1 MKKIGKRLLAG
12 CLMSIL
18 VLAQIRPEIAYAQ
31 EEMTDVA
38 LQAESAVQ
46 ETEETD
52 IADIEADNQIAYI
65 DDSEVPGSDDIESTE
80 TESTE
85 TESTE
90 TESTET
96 ESMETES
103 METEIE
109 MHTITGVQDLAEEDR
124 RIDIAYADKPSLEEL
139 VEVMPKTMNV
149 YLDGGKEVYTVPVT
163 WYCVTGDYEETEGHY
178 YQFSPLFDETQ
189 YQLSAD
195 LDLLTEVPY
204 ISVFLYAGDGISLLS
219 SNSESSNTTIVFNY
233 LVDELK
239 MNSAAACGVLA
250 NIYYESGFD
259 PHMEGDNN
267 TSYGIC
273 QWHADRKTNLINYC
287 KSNNL
292 DYTTLEGQLA
302 FLKYELVNSYS
313 KIYNYML
320 DEKNTADGAYD
331 AGWYWCYNFEVPAN
345 RETVSVTRG
354 NLAKNTYW
362 EQYGKDEIASPA
374 ISNLQNLEN
383 GILLQWKVT
392 AGVSG
397 YNIYRKTSLSDA
409 WTQIDSVSDG
419 DINRYTDKNVSCGTN
434 YYYAVA
440 SYVGDNA
447 YDTYVTTES
456 VNYRTG
462 PGTSYA
468 KAGTLESGVQ
478 VKVDPSYK
486 KTADGYTWYKIH
498 YSGSDYYV
506 ASQYLKKQS
515 SASGSTTLQESEK
528 SSYKSIMYLTQVTLT
543 KSENTA
549 DGVKISWNKV
559 KGASEY
565 YVYRKGSDGKY
576 TRLGKSSGNTLN
588 YTDKTA
594 ESGSTYTYTVRAVS
608 GDSIGTYKSTS
619 TIYCLAYPVISGV
632 SNVQNG
638 IHISWNK
645 VKGASEY
652 YLYRKGSDG
661 VYSRLASVSESTL
674 SYTDKKAVNGEK
686 YVYTLRAVNKNTISA
701 YHSLKGIVCL
711 SVPVLDKAAS
721 KQDGMHIS
729 WKSVKGADAY
739 YIYRKTGSGSWQ
751 RIGTTNKGTAV
762 SYTDGSAVGGVTYS
776 YTVRACKDSSL
787 SGYDRKGLV
796 QRYSQSLVNYKTIEK
811 VNYRTGA
818 GTSYNIGGT
827 FNKGTAVKVVANY
840 SVKADGYTWY
850 KIYYNGRY
858 YYAANKYLK
867 KA

>member
-52 IADIEADNQIAYI
+52 IADIEADNQIAAI

-80 TESTE
+80 TESMETE
-85 TESTE
+85 TET
-90 TESTET
+90 
-96 ESMETES
+96 
-103 METEIE
+103 ETEIE

-163 WYCVTGDYEETEGHY
+163 WYCVTGDYEDTEGHY

-204 ISVFLYAGDGISLLS
+204 ISVFLYAHDGISLLS

-362 EQYGKDEIASPA
+362 EQYGKDEIAPPA

-383 GILLQWKVT
+383 SILLQWKVT

-528 SSYKSIMYLTQVTLT
+528 SSYKSIMYLTQVTVT

-619 TIYCLAYPVISGV
+619 TIYCLAYPVISSV

-850 KIYYNGRY
+850 KIYYNGKY

>member
-1 MKKIGKRLLAG
+1 MKKMGKRLLAG
-12 CLMSIL
+12 CLMSVL

-38 LQAESAVQ
+38 LQTEFAVQ

-52 IADIEADNQIAYI
+52 IADIETDNQIAYV

-80 TESTE
+80 TESMETE
-85 TESTE
+85 TET
-90 TESTET
+90 
-96 ESMETES
+96 
-103 METEIE
+103 ETEIE

-163 WYCVTGDYEETEGHY
+163 WYCVTEDYEETEGYY

-362 EQYGKDEIASPA
+362 EQYGKDEIAPPA

-419 DINRYTDKNVSCGTN
+419 DINRYTDKNVSCGTT
-434 YYYAVA
+434 YYYAVT

-619 TIYCLAYPVISGV
+619 TIYCLAYPVISSV

-652 YLYRKGSDG
+652 YLYRKSSDG

-711 SVPVLDKAAS
+711 SVPVLDKAVS

-762 SYTDGSAVGGVTYS
+762 SYTDGSAIGGVTYS

-787 SGYDRKGLV
+787 SGYDSKGLV

>member
-12 CLMSIL
+12 CLMSVL

-31 EEMTDVA
+31 KEMTDVA

-52 IADIEADNQIAYI
+52 IADIEADNQIASI

-85 TESTE
+85 TES
-90 TESTET
+90 
-96 ESMETES
+96 METET
-103 METEIE
+103 ETEIE

-362 EQYGKDEIASPA
+362 EQYGKDEIAPPA

-434 YYYAVA
+434 YYYAVT

-528 SSYKSIMYLTQVTLT
+528 SSYKRIMYLTQVTLT

-619 TIYCLAYPVISGV
+619 TIYCLAYPVISSV

-645 VKGASEY
+645 VMGASEY

-762 SYTDGSAVGGVTYS
+762 SYTDGSAVGGITYS

>member
-12 CLMSIL
+12 CLMSVL

-31 EEMTDVA
+31 KEMTDVA

-52 IADIEADNQIAYI
+52 IADIEEDNQIASI

-85 TESTE
+85 TES
-90 TESTET
+90 
-96 ESMETES
+96 METET
-103 METEIE
+103 ETEIE
-109 MHTITGVQDLAEEDR
+109 MHTITGVQDLADEDR

-204 ISVFLYAGDGISLLS
+204 ISVFLYASDGISLLS

-362 EQYGKDEIASPA
+362 EQYGKDEIAPPA

-434 YYYAVA
+434 YYYAVT

-462 PGTSYA
+462 PRTSYA
-468 KAGTLESGVQ
+468 KAGTLESDVQ

-565 YVYRKGSDGKY
+565 YVYRKGGDGKY

-608 GDSIGTYKSTS
+608 GNSIGTYKSTS
-619 TIYCLAYPVISGV
+619 TIYCLAYPVISSV

>member
-12 CLMSIL
+12 CLMSVL

-52 IADIEADNQIAYI
+52 IADIEADNQIASI

-80 TESTE
+80 TESMETE
-85 TESTE
+85 TETE
-90 TESTET
+90 TE
-96 ESMETES
+96 M
-103 METEIE
+103 E

-204 ISVFLYAGDGISLLS
+204 ISVFLYASDGISLLS

-362 EQYGKDEIASPA
+362 EQYGKDEIAPPA

-434 YYYAVA
+434 YYYAVT

-468 KAGTLESGVQ
+468 KAGTLESDVQ

-565 YVYRKGSDGKY
+565 YVYRKGGDGKY

-608 GDSIGTYKSTS
+608 GNSIGTYKSTS
-619 TIYCLAYPVISGV
+619 TIYCLAYPVISSV

>member
-12 CLMSIL
+12 CLMSVL

-31 EEMTDVA
+31 KEMTDVA

-52 IADIEADNQIAYI
+52 IADIEADNQIASI

-85 TESTE
+85 TES
-90 TESTET
+90 
-96 ESMETES
+96 MET
-103 METEIE
+103 ETEIE
-109 MHTITGVQDLAEEDR
+109 MHTITGVQDLSEEDR

-204 ISVFLYAGDGISLLS
+204 ISVFLYASDGISLLS

-362 EQYGKDEIASPA
+362 EQYGKDEIAPPA

-419 DINRYTDKNVSCGTN
+419 DINRYTDKNISCGTN
-434 YYYAVA
+434 YYYAVT

-468 KAGTLESGVQ
+468 KAGTLESDVQ

-565 YVYRKGSDGKY
+565 YVYRKGGDGKY

-608 GDSIGTYKSTS
+608 GNSIGTYKSTS
-619 TIYCLAYPVISGV
+619 TIYCLAYPVISSV

>member
-52 IADIEADNQIAYI
+52 IADIEADNQIAAI

-80 TESTE
+80 TESMETE
-85 TESTE
+85 TETE
-90 TESTET
+90 T
-96 ESMETES
+96 
-103 METEIE
+103 ETEIE

-163 WYCVTGDYEETEGHY
+163 WYCVTGDYEDTEGHY

-204 ISVFLYAGDGISLLS
+204 ISVFLYADDGISLLS

-362 EQYGKDEIASPA
+362 EQYGKDEIAPPA

-608 GDSIGTYKSTS
+608 D
-619 TIYCLAYPVISGV
+619 
-632 SNVQNG
+632 
-638 IHISWNK
+638 
-645 VKGASEY
+645 
-652 YLYRKGSDG
+652 R
-661 VYSRLASVSESTL
+661 
-674 SYTDKKAVNGEK
+674 
-686 YVYTLRAVNKNTISA
+686 
-701 YHSLKGIVCL
+701 
-711 SVPVLDKAAS
+711 
-721 KQDGMHIS
+721 
-729 WKSVKGADAY
+729 KSV
-739 YIYRKTGSGSWQ
+739 
-751 RIGTTNKGTAV
+751 V
-762 SYTDGSAVGGVTYS
+762 
-776 YTVRACKDSSL
+776 
-787 SGYDRKGLV
+787 
-796 QRYSQSLVNYKTIEK
+796 
-811 VNYRTGA
+811 
-818 GTSYNIGGT
+818 
-827 FNKGTAVKVVANY
+827 
-840 SVKADGYTWY
+840 
-850 KIYYNGRY
+850 
-858 YYAANKYLK
+858 
-867 KA
+867 

>member
-1 MKKIGKRLLAG
+1 
-12 CLMSIL
+12 MSIL

-52 IADIEADNQIAYI
+52 IADIEADNQIAAI

-80 TESTE
+80 TESMETE
-85 TESTE
+85 TET
-90 TESTET
+90 
-96 ESMETES
+96 
-103 METEIE
+103 ETEIE

-139 VEVMPKTMNV
+139 VEVMLKTMNV

-163 WYCVTGDYEETEGHY
+163 WYCVTGDYEDTEGHY

-204 ISVFLYAGDGISLLS
+204 ISVFLYADDGISLLS

-362 EQYGKDEIASPA
+362 EQYGKDEITPPA

-434 YYYAVA
+434 YYYAVT

-549 DGVKISWNKV
+549 DVVKISWNKV

-619 TIYCLAYPVISGV
+619 TIYCLAYPVISSV

-686 YVYTLRAVNKNTISA
+686 YVYTLRAVDKNTISA

>member
-31 EEMTDVA
+31 EEMMDVA

-52 IADIEADNQIAYI
+52 IADIEADNQIASI

-85 TESTE
+85 TESMETE
-90 TESTET
+90 TE
-96 ESMETES
+96 M
-103 METEIE
+103 E

-204 ISVFLYAGDGISLLS
+204 ISVFLYASDGISLLS

-362 EQYGKDEIASPA
+362 EQYGKDEIAPPA

-434 YYYAVA
+434 YYYAVT

-608 GDSIGTYKSTS
+608 GNSIGTYKSTS
-619 TIYCLAYPVISGV
+619 TIYCLAYPVISSV

-652 YLYRKGSDG
+652 YLYRKGSEG

>member
-1 MKKIGKRLLAG
+1 
-12 CLMSIL
+12 MSVL

-38 LQAESAVQ
+38 LQTESAVQ

-52 IADIEADNQIAYI
+52 IADIETDNQIAYV

-80 TESTE
+80 TESMETE
-85 TESTE
+85 TET
-90 TESTET
+90 
-96 ESMETES
+96 
-103 METEIE
+103 ETEIE

-163 WYCVTGDYEETEGHY
+163 WYCVTEDYEETEGYY

-204 ISVFLYAGDGISLLS
+204 ISVFLYAGDGIALLS

-362 EQYGKDEIASPA
+362 EQYGKDEIAPPA

-419 DINRYTDKNVSCGTN
+419 DINRYTDKNVSCGTT
-434 YYYAVA
+434 YYYAVT
-440 SYVGDNA
+440 SYVGDNV

-619 TIYCLAYPVISGV
+619 TIYCLAYPVISSV

-652 YLYRKGSDG
+652 YLYRKSSDG

-762 SYTDGSAVGGVTYS
+762 SYTDGSAIGGVTYS

-787 SGYDRKGLV
+787 SGYDSKGLV

>member
-12 CLMSIL
+12 CLMSVL

-52 IADIEADNQIAYI
+52 IADIEADNQIASI

-80 TESTE
+80 I
-85 TESTE
+85 
-90 TESTET
+90 
-96 ESMETES
+96 ESMETET
-103 METEIE
+103 ETETEME

-331 AGWYWCYNFEVPAN
+331 AGWYWCYNFEIPAN

-362 EQYGKDEIASPA
+362 EQYGKDEIAPPA

-434 YYYAVA
+434 YYYAVT

-528 SSYKSIMYLTQVTLT
+528 SSYKRIMYLTQVTLT

-619 TIYCLAYPVISGV
+619 TIYCLAYPVISSV

>member
-52 IADIEADNQIAYI
+52 IADIEADNQIAAI

-80 TESTE
+80 TES
-85 TESTE
+85 
-90 TESTET
+90 
-96 ESMETES
+96 MET
-103 METEIE
+103 ETEIE

-362 EQYGKDEIASPA
+362 EQYGKDEIAPPA

-528 SSYKSIMYLTQVTLT
+528 SSYKSIMYLTQVTVT

-619 TIYCLAYPVISGV
+619 TIYCLAYPVISSV

-739 YIYRKTGSGSWQ
+739 YIYRKTGNGSWQ

>member
-52 IADIEADNQIAYI
+52 IADIEADNQIASI

-85 TESTE
+85 TESMETE
-90 TESTET
+90 TETEV
-96 ESMETES
+96 
-103 METEIE
+103 E

-204 ISVFLYAGDGISLLS
+204 ISVFLYADDGISLLS

-362 EQYGKDEIASPA
+362 EQYGKDEITPPA

-434 YYYAVA
+434 YYYAVT

-619 TIYCLAYPVISGV
+619 TIYCLAYPVISSV

>member
-12 CLMSIL
+12 CLMSVL
-18 VLAQIRPEIAYAQ
+18 VFAQIRPEIAYAQ

-52 IADIEADNQIAYI
+52 IADIEAHNQIASI

-80 TESTE
+80 TES
-85 TESTE
+85 
-90 TESTET
+90 
-96 ESMETES
+96 METES
-103 METEIE
+103 METETETETETEME

-189 YQLSAD
+189 YQLSED

-362 EQYGKDEIASPA
+362 EQYGKDEIAPPA

-434 YYYAVA
+434 YYYAVT

-468 KAGTLESGVQ
+468 KAGTLESDVQ

-565 YVYRKGSDGKY
+565 YVYRKGGDGKY

-608 GDSIGTYKSTS
+608 GNSIGTYKSTS
-619 TIYCLAYPVISGV
+619 TIYCLAYPVISSV

>member
-12 CLMSIL
+12 CLMSVL

-38 LQAESAVQ
+38 LQTEFAVQ

-52 IADIEADNQIAYI
+52 IADIETDNQIAYV

-80 TESTE
+80 TESMETE
-85 TESTE
+85 TET
-90 TESTET
+90 
-96 ESMETES
+96 
-103 METEIE
+103 ETEIE

-204 ISVFLYAGDGISLLS
+204 ISVFLYASDGISLLS

-362 EQYGKDEIASPA
+362 EQYGKDEIAPPA

-434 YYYAVA
+434 YYYAVT

-565 YVYRKGSDGKY
+565 YVYRKGGDGKY

-608 GDSIGTYKSTS
+608 GNSIGTYKSTS
-619 TIYCLAYPVISGV
+619 TIYCLAYPVISSV

>member
-52 IADIEADNQIAYI
+52 IADIEADNQIASI

-90 TESTET
+90 TESMETET
-96 ESMETES
+96 ET
-103 METEIE
+103 ETEIE

-219 SNSESSNTTIVFNY
+219 SNSENSNTTIVFNY

-362 EQYGKDEIASPA
+362 EQYGKDEIAPPA

-434 YYYAVA
+434 YYYAVT

-608 GDSIGTYKSTS
+608 GNSIGTYKSTS
-619 TIYCLAYPVISGV
+619 TIYCLAYPVISSV

>member
-1 MKKIGKRLLAG
+1 
-12 CLMSIL
+12 MSIL
-18 VLAQIRPEIAYAQ
+18 VLAQIHPEIAYAQ

-52 IADIEADNQIAYI
+52 IADIEADNQIAAI

-80 TESTE
+80 TESMETE
-85 TESTE
+85 TET
-90 TESTET
+90 
-96 ESMETES
+96 
-103 METEIE
+103 ETEIE

-204 ISVFLYAGDGISLLS
+204 ISVFLYADDGISLLS

-362 EQYGKDEIASPA
+362 EQYGKDEIAPPA

-383 GILLQWKVT
+383 SILLQWKVT

-619 TIYCLAYPVISGV
+619 TIYCLAYPVISSV

>member
-18 VLAQIRPEIAYAQ
+18 VLAQIHPEIAYAQ

-52 IADIEADNQIAYI
+52 IADIEADNQIAAI

-80 TESTE
+80 TESMETE
-85 TESTE
+85 TET
-90 TESTET
+90 
-96 ESMETES
+96 
-103 METEIE
+103 ETEIE

-204 ISVFLYAGDGISLLS
+204 ISVFLYADDGISLLS

-362 EQYGKDEIASPA
+362 EQYGKDEIAPPA

-383 GILLQWKVT
+383 SILLQWKVT

-528 SSYKSIMYLTQVTLT
+528 SSYKSIMYLTQVTVT

-559 KGASEY
+559 
-565 YVYRKGSDGKY
+565 
-576 TRLGKSSGNTLN
+576 N
-588 YTDKTA
+588 
-594 ESGSTYTYTVRAVS
+594 
-608 GDSIGTYKSTS
+608 
-619 TIYCLAYPVISGV
+619 
-632 SNVQNG
+632 QN
-638 IHISWNK
+638 
-645 VKGASEY
+645 
-652 YLYRKGSDG
+652 
-661 VYSRLASVSESTL
+661 VSE
-674 SYTDKKAVNGEK
+674 
-686 YVYTLRAVNKNTISA
+686 
-701 YHSLKGIVCL
+701 
-711 SVPVLDKAAS
+711 
-721 KQDGMHIS
+721 
-729 WKSVKGADAY
+729 
-739 YIYRKTGSGSWQ
+739 
-751 RIGTTNKGTAV
+751 
-762 SYTDGSAVGGVTYS
+762 
-776 YTVRACKDSSL
+776 
-787 SGYDRKGLV
+787 
-796 QRYSQSLVNYKTIEK
+796 
-811 VNYRTGA
+811 
-818 GTSYNIGGT
+818 
-827 FNKGTAVKVVANY
+827 
-840 SVKADGYTWY
+840 
-850 KIYYNGRY
+850 
-858 YYAANKYLK
+858 
-867 KA
+867 

>member
-12 CLMSIL
+12 CLMSVL
-18 VLAQIRPEIAYAQ
+18 VFAQIRPEIAYAQ

-52 IADIEADNQIAYI
+52 IADIEADNQIASI

-85 TESTE
+85 TESMETE
-90 TESTET
+90 TETEV
-96 ESMETES
+96 
-103 METEIE
+103 E

-362 EQYGKDEIASPA
+362 EQYGKDEIAPPA

-434 YYYAVA
+434 YYYAVT

-468 KAGTLESGVQ
+468 KAGTLESDVQ

-565 YVYRKGSDGKY
+565 YVYRKGGDGKY

-608 GDSIGTYKSTS
+608 GNSIGTYKSTS
-619 TIYCLAYPVISGV
+619 TIYCLAYPVISSV

-711 SVPVLDKAAS
+711 SIPVLDKAAS

>member
-52 IADIEADNQIAYI
+52 IADIEADNQIAAI

-80 TESTE
+80 TESMETE
-85 TESTE
+85 TET
-90 TESTET
+90 
-96 ESMETES
+96 
-103 METEIE
+103 ETEIE

-163 WYCVTGDYEETEGHY
+163 WYCVTGDYEDTEGHY

-204 ISVFLYAGDGISLLS
+204 ISVFLYADDGISLLS

-362 EQYGKDEIASPA
+362 EQYGKDEIAPPA

-383 GILLQWKVT
+383 SILLQWKVT

-528 SSYKSIMYLTQVTLT
+528 SSYKSIMYLTQVTVT

-619 TIYCLAYPVISGV
+619 TIYCLAYPVISSV

-739 YIYRKTGSGSWQ
+739 YIYRKTGNGSWQ

>member
-12 CLMSIL
+12 CLMSVL

-52 IADIEADNQIAYI
+52 IADIEADNQIASI

-80 TESTE
+80 TESMETE
-85 TESTE
+85 TETE
-90 TESTET
+90 TETE
-96 ESMETES
+96 M
-103 METEIE
+103 E

-362 EQYGKDEIASPA
+362 EQYGKDEIAPPA

-434 YYYAVA
+434 YYYAVT

-468 KAGTLESGVQ
+468 KAGTLESDVQ

-565 YVYRKGSDGKY
+565 YVYRKGGDGKY

-608 GDSIGTYKSTS
+608 GNSIGTYKSTS
-619 TIYCLAYPVISGV
+619 TIYCLAYPVISSV

-762 SYTDGSAVGGVTYS
+762 SYTDGSAVGGITYS

>member
-1 MKKIGKRLLAG
+1 
-12 CLMSIL
+12 MSVL

-38 LQAESAVQ
+38 LQTEFAVQ

-52 IADIEADNQIAYI
+52 IADIETDNQIAYV

-80 TESTE
+80 TESMENETE
-85 TESTE
+85 T
-90 TESTET
+90 
-96 ESMETES
+96 
-103 METEIE
+103 ETEIE

-163 WYCVTGDYEETEGHY
+163 WYCVTEDYEETEGYY

-362 EQYGKDEIASPA
+362 EQYGKDEIAPPA

-419 DINRYTDKNVSCGTN
+419 DTNRYTDKNVSCGTT
-434 YYYAVA
+434 YYYAVT

-619 TIYCLAYPVISGV
+619 TIYCLAYPVISSV

-652 YLYRKGSDG
+652 YLYRKSSDG

-711 SVPVLDKAAS
+711 SVPVLDKAVS

-762 SYTDGSAVGGVTYS
+762 SYTDGSAIGGVTYS

-787 SGYDRKGLV
+787 SGYDSKGLV

>member
-12 CLMSIL
+12 CLMSVL
-18 VLAQIRPEIAYAQ
+18 VFAQIRPEIAYAQ

-52 IADIEADNQIAYI
+52 IADIEADNQIASI

-85 TESTE
+85 TESMETE
-90 TESTET
+90 TETEV
-96 ESMETES
+96 
-103 METEIE
+103 E

-204 ISVFLYAGDGISLLS
+204 ISVFLYASDGISLLS

-362 EQYGKDEIASPA
+362 EQYGKDEIAPPA

-434 YYYAVA
+434 YYYAVT

-565 YVYRKGSDGKY
+565 YVYRKGGDGKY

-608 GDSIGTYKSTS
+608 GNSIGTYKSTS
-619 TIYCLAYPVISGV
+619 TIYCLAYPVISSV

>member
-1 MKKIGKRLLAG
+1 
-12 CLMSIL
+12 MSIL

-52 IADIEADNQIAYI
+52 IADIEADNQIAAI

-80 TESTE
+80 TESMETE
-85 TESTE
+85 TET
-90 TESTET
+90 
-96 ESMETES
+96 
-103 METEIE
+103 ETEIE

-362 EQYGKDEIASPA
+362 EQYGKDEIAPPA

-528 SSYKSIMYLTQVTLT
+528 SSYKSIMYLTQVTVT

-619 TIYCLAYPVISGV
+619 TIYCLAYPVISSV

-739 YIYRKTGSGSWQ
+739 YIYRKTGNGSWQ

-818 GTSYNIGGT
+818 GTAYNIGGT

>member
-52 IADIEADNQIAYI
+52 IADIEADNQIASI

-85 TESTE
+85 TES
-90 TESTET
+90 
-96 ESMETES
+96 METET
-103 METEIE
+103 ETEIE

-204 ISVFLYAGDGISLLS
+204 ISVFLYADDGISLLS

-619 TIYCLAYPVISGV
+619 TIYCLAYPVISSV

-701 YHSLKGIVCL
+701 YHFLKGIVCL

>member
-52 IADIEADNQIAYI
+52 IADIEADNQIAAI

-80 TESTE
+80 TESMETE
-85 TESTE
+85 TET
-90 TESTET
+90 
-96 ESMETES
+96 
-103 METEIE
+103 ETEIE

-204 ISVFLYAGDGISLLS
+204 ISVFLYAHDGISLLS

-362 EQYGKDEIASPA
+362 EQYGKDEIAPPA

-528 SSYKSIMYLTQVTLT
+528 SSYKSIMYLTQVTVT

-619 TIYCLAYPVISGV
+619 TIYCLAYPVISSV

-739 YIYRKTGSGSWQ
+739 YIYRKTGNGSWQ

>member
-1 MKKIGKRLLAG
+1 
-12 CLMSIL
+12 MSVL

-38 LQAESAVQ
+38 LQTESAVQ

-52 IADIEADNQIAYI
+52 IADTETDNQIAYV

-80 TESTE
+80 TES
-85 TESTE
+85 
-90 TESTET
+90 
-96 ESMETES
+96 METET
-103 METEIE
+103 ETEIE

-163 WYCVTGDYEETEGHY
+163 WYCVTEDYEETEGHY

-362 EQYGKDEIASPA
+362 EQYGKDEIAPPA

-419 DINRYTDKNVSCGTN
+419 DINRYTDKNVSCGTT
-434 YYYAVA
+434 YYYAVT

-619 TIYCLAYPVISGV
+619 TIYCLAYPVISSV

-652 YLYRKGSDG
+652 YLYRKSSDG

-711 SVPVLDKAAS
+711 SVPVLDKAVS

-762 SYTDGSAVGGVTYS
+762 SYTDGSAIGGVTYS

-787 SGYDRKGLV
+787 SGYDSKGLV

>member
-12 CLMSIL
+12 CLMSVL

-52 IADIEADNQIAYI
+52 IADIEADNQIASI

-80 TESTE
+80 I
-85 TESTE
+85 
-90 TESTET
+90 
-96 ESMETES
+96 ESMETET
-103 METEIE
+103 ETETEME

-362 EQYGKDEIASPA
+362 EQYGKDEIAPPA

-397 YNIYRKTSLSDA
+397 YNIYRKNSLSDA

-434 YYYAVA
+434 YYYAVT

-528 SSYKSIMYLTQVTLT
+528 SSYKRIMYLTQVTLT

-619 TIYCLAYPVISGV
+619 TIYCLAYPVISSV

>member
-12 CLMSIL
+12 CLMSVL

-38 LQAESAVQ
+38 LQTESAVQ

-52 IADIEADNQIAYI
+52 IADTETDNQIAYV

-80 TESTE
+80 TES
-85 TESTE
+85 
-90 TESTET
+90 
-96 ESMETES
+96 METET
-103 METEIE
+103 ETEIE
-109 MHTITGVQDLAEEDR
+109 MHTITGVQDLAEEDS

-163 WYCVTGDYEETEGHY
+163 WYCVTEDYEETEGHY

-362 EQYGKDEIASPA
+362 EQYGKDEIAPPA

-419 DINRYTDKNVSCGTN
+419 DINRYTDKNVSCGTT
-434 YYYAVA
+434 YYYAVT

-619 TIYCLAYPVISGV
+619 TIYCLAYPVISSV

-652 YLYRKGSDG
+652 YLYRKSSDG

-762 SYTDGSAVGGVTYS
+762 SYTDGSAIGGVTYS

-787 SGYDRKGLV
+787 SGYDSKGLV

>member
-31 EEMTDVA
+31 KEMTDVA

-52 IADIEADNQIAYI
+52 IADIEADNQIASI

-85 TESTE
+85 TESMETE
-90 TESTET
+90 TET
-96 ESMETES
+96 
-103 METEIE
+103 ETEIE

-204 ISVFLYAGDGISLLS
+204 ISVFLYASDGISLLS

-362 EQYGKDEIASPA
+362 EQYGKDEIAPPA

-434 YYYAVA
+434 YYYAVT

-608 GDSIGTYKSTS
+608 GNSIGTYKSTS
-619 TIYCLAYPVISGV
+619 TIYCLAYPVISSV

>member
-1 MKKIGKRLLAG
+1 
-12 CLMSIL
+12 MSIL

-52 IADIEADNQIAYI
+52 IADIEADNQIAAI

-80 TESTE
+80 TESMETE
-85 TESTE
+85 TET
-90 TESTET
+90 
-96 ESMETES
+96 
-103 METEIE
+103 ETEIE

-163 WYCVTGDYEETEGHY
+163 WYCVTGDYEDTEGHY

-204 ISVFLYAGDGISLLS
+204 ISVFLYAHDGISLLS

-362 EQYGKDEIASPA
+362 EQYGKDEIAPPA

-383 GILLQWKVT
+383 SILLQWKVT

-619 TIYCLAYPVISGV
+619 TIYCLAYPVISSV

>member
-52 IADIEADNQIAYI
+52 IADIEADNQIAAI

-80 TESTE
+80 TESMETE
-85 TESTE
+85 TETE
-90 TESTET
+90 T
-96 ESMETES
+96 
-103 METEIE
+103 ETEIE

-163 WYCVTGDYEETEGHY
+163 WYCVTGDYEDTEGHY

-204 ISVFLYAGDGISLLS
+204 ISVFLYADDGISLLS

-362 EQYGKDEIASPA
+362 EQYGKDEIAPPA

-383 GILLQWKVT
+383 SILLQWKVT

-619 TIYCLAYPVISGV
+619 TIYCLAYPVISSV

-739 YIYRKTGSGSWQ
+739 YIYRKTGNGSWQ

>member
-1 MKKIGKRLLAG
+1 
-12 CLMSIL
+12 MSIL

-52 IADIEADNQIAYI
+52 IADIEADNQIAAI

-80 TESTE
+80 TES
-85 TESTE
+85 
-90 TESTET
+90 
-96 ESMETES
+96 METET
-103 METEIE
+103 ETEIE

-163 WYCVTGDYEETEGHY
+163 WYCVTGDYEDTEGHY

-204 ISVFLYAGDGISLLS
+204 ISVFLYADDGISLLS

-362 EQYGKDEIASPA
+362 EQYGKDEIAPPA

-383 GILLQWKVT
+383 SILLQWKVT

-619 TIYCLAYPVISGV
+619 TIYCLAYPVISSV

-776 YTVRACKDSSL
+776 YTVRACKDSFL

>member
-12 CLMSIL
+12 CLMSVL

-38 LQAESAVQ
+38 LQTEFAVQ

-52 IADIEADNQIAYI
+52 IADIETDNQIAYV

-80 TESTE
+80 TESMENETE
-85 TESTE
+85 T
-90 TESTET
+90 
-96 ESMETES
+96 
-103 METEIE
+103 ETEIE

-163 WYCVTGDYEETEGHY
+163 WYCVTEDYEETEGYY

-362 EQYGKDEIASPA
+362 EQYGKDEIAPPA

-419 DINRYTDKNVSCGTN
+419 DTNRYTDKNVSCGTT
-434 YYYAVA
+434 YYYAVT

-619 TIYCLAYPVISGV
+619 TIYCLAYPVISSV

-652 YLYRKGSDG
+652 YLYRKSSDG

-711 SVPVLDKAAS
+711 SVPVLDKAVS

-762 SYTDGSAVGGVTYS
+762 SYTDGSAIGGVTYS

-787 SGYDRKGLV
+787 SGYDSKGLV

>member
-52 IADIEADNQIAYI
+52 IADIEADNQIAAI
-65 DDSEVPGSDDIESTE
+65 DDSEVPGSDDIESMETE
-80 TESTE
+80 TET
-85 TESTE
+85 
-90 TESTET
+90 
-96 ESMETES
+96 
-103 METEIE
+103 ETEIE

-163 WYCVTGDYEETEGHY
+163 WYCVTGDYEDTEGHY

-204 ISVFLYAGDGISLLS
+204 ISVFLYADDGISLLS

-362 EQYGKDEIASPA
+362 EQYGKDEIAPPA

-383 GILLQWKVT
+383 SILLQWKVT

-619 TIYCLAYPVISGV
+619 TIYCLAYPVISSV

>member
-52 IADIEADNQIAYI
+52 IADIEADNQIAAI

-80 TESTE
+80 TES
-85 TESTE
+85 
-90 TESTET
+90 
-96 ESMETES
+96 METET
-103 METEIE
+103 ETEIE

-163 WYCVTGDYEETEGHY
+163 WYCVTGDYEDTEGHY

-204 ISVFLYAGDGISLLS
+204 ISVFLYADDGISLLS

-302 FLKYELVNSYS
+302 FLKYEWVNSYS

-362 EQYGKDEIASPA
+362 EQYGKDEIAPPA

-383 GILLQWKVT
+383 SILLQWKVT

-619 TIYCLAYPVISGV
+619 TIYCLAYPVISSV

-762 SYTDGSAVGGVTYS
+762 SYTDGSVVGGVTYS
-776 YTVRACKDSSL
+776 YTVRACKDSFL

>member
-46 ETEETD
+46 ETKETD
-52 IADIEADNQIAYI
+52 IADIEADNQIAAI

-80 TESTE
+80 TESMETE
-85 TESTE
+85 TET
-90 TESTET
+90 
-96 ESMETES
+96 
-103 METEIE
+103 ETEIE

-163 WYCVTGDYEETEGHY
+163 WYCVTGDYEDTEGHY

-204 ISVFLYAGDGISLLS
+204 ISVFLYADDGISLLS

-362 EQYGKDEIASPA
+362 EQYGKDEIAPPA

-383 GILLQWKVT
+383 SILLQWKVT

-619 TIYCLAYPVISGV
+619 TIYCLAYPVISSV

-776 YTVRACKDSSL
+776 YTVRACKDSFL

>member
-12 CLMSIL
+12 CLMSVL

-38 LQAESAVQ
+38 LQTESAVQ

-52 IADIEADNQIAYI
+52 IADIETDNQIAYV

-80 TESTE
+80 TESMETE
-85 TESTE
+85 TET
-90 TESTET
+90 
-96 ESMETES
+96 
-103 METEIE
+103 ETEIE

-163 WYCVTGDYEETEGHY
+163 WYCVTEDYEETEGYY

-362 EQYGKDEIASPA
+362 EQYGKDEIAPPA

-397 YNIYRKTSLSDA
+397 YNIYRKISLSDA

-419 DINRYTDKNVSCGTN
+419 DINRYTDKNVSCGTT
-434 YYYAVA
+434 YYYAVT

-619 TIYCLAYPVISGV
+619 TIYCLAYPVISSV

-652 YLYRKGSDG
+652 YLYRKSSDG

-762 SYTDGSAVGGVTYS
+762 SYTDGSAIGGVTYS
-776 YTVRACKDSSL
+776 YTVRACKDSFL
-787 SGYDRKGLV
+787 SGYDSKGLV

>member
-12 CLMSIL
+12 CLMSVL
-18 VLAQIRPEIAYAQ
+18 VFAQIRPEIAYAQ

-52 IADIEADNQIAYI
+52 IADIEADNQIASI

-80 TESTE
+80 TESMETE
-85 TESTE
+85 TETE
-90 TESTET
+90 TETE
-96 ESMETES
+96 M
-103 METEIE
+103 E

-204 ISVFLYAGDGISLLS
+204 ISVFLYASDGISLLS

-362 EQYGKDEIASPA
+362 EQYGKDEIAPPA

-434 YYYAVA
+434 YYYAVT

-565 YVYRKGSDGKY
+565 YVYRKGGDGKY

-608 GDSIGTYKSTS
+608 GNSIGTYKSTS
-619 TIYCLAYPVISGV
+619 TIYCLAYPVISSV

>member
-12 CLMSIL
+12 CLMSVL

-38 LQAESAVQ
+38 LQTESAVQ

-52 IADIEADNQIAYI
+52 IADTETDNQIAYV

-80 TESTE
+80 TES
-85 TESTE
+85 
-90 TESTET
+90 
-96 ESMETES
+96 METET
-103 METEIE
+103 ETEIE

-163 WYCVTGDYEETEGHY
+163 WYCVTEDYEETEGHY

-320 DEKNTADGAYD
+320 NEKNTADGAYD

-362 EQYGKDEIASPA
+362 EQYGKDEIAPPA

-419 DINRYTDKNVSCGTN
+419 DINRYTDKNVSCGTT
-434 YYYAVA
+434 YYYAVT
-440 SYVGDNA
+440 SFVGDNS
-447 YDTYVTTES
+447 YDTFVTTES

-619 TIYCLAYPVISGV
+619 TIYCLAYPVISSV

-652 YLYRKGSDG
+652 YLYRKSSDG

-711 SVPVLDKAAS
+711 SVPVLDKAVS

-762 SYTDGSAVGGVTYS
+762 SYTDGSAIGGVTYS

-787 SGYDRKGLV
+787 SGYDSKGLV